1 MKNKFFLLLILLI
14 QANPLFAQTPNNNQV
29 TSVNWINNSLV
40 INTTQK
46 ISYTE
51 ARLKDPDR
59 VVIDILNC
67 SLQHIAIQKNLKS
80 DQGESISITEPV
92 YNQVRIIFSGSASIN
107 RKSYLTN
114 NERTLIT
121 RIARIDSGGEEE
133 KITEN
138 NEQTSLEKYVQGNLK
153 EVTIE
158 DINDKTTVI
167 ISANRSIKYTTY
179 ILKNPERYAIDLLNI
194 VPPKDPLPKYK
205 ATELVS
211 GVRVGR
217 AASGIEATRVVIDLA
232 KSNLDIDLDS
242 NLLGNKLEIKFKIN
256 KEKEEIARKSGIKVL
271 IDPGHGGYDTGAS
284 YGGYEEKDINLLL
297 SGKLKKQ
304 LEEYGITVFLTRD
317 EDSFLS
323 LAERVEI
330 TNSIKPHVFI
340 SIHNNAIVTS
350 KVIRGVETYYWTS
363 QSQKLA
369 YLVHKSILE
378 YVKIP
383 DHFIRKA
390 KFYVIRHT
398 PSPAVLAE
406 LGFLSNRDDRKLLTN
421 AETQDQYTKAL
432 SEAILKFL
440 DVEPKK
446 ESRTGEPE
454 KQRKNDKKQ

>member
-1 MKNKFFLLLILLI
+1 MNMKNKLFLLLILFI
-14 QANPLFAQTPNNNQV
+14 QANPLFAESTGNNQV

-59 VVIDILNC
+59 AVIDILNC
-67 SLQHIAIQKNLKS
+67 SLQNISIQKNLKS
-80 DQGESISITEPV
+80 DQGENISITEPV
-92 YNQVRIIFSGSASIN
+92 YHQVRIIFSGPASIN

-121 RIARIDSGGEEE
+121 RIARIDSGIEEE
-133 KITEN
+133 KIEEN

-153 EVTIE
+153 EITIE
-158 DINDKTTVI
+158 EDNDKTTVT
-167 ISANRSIKYTTY
+167 ISANKSIKYTTY

-194 VPPKDPLPKYK
+194 VPPKEPLPKYN
-205 ATELVS
+205 ATELIS
-211 GVRVGR
+211 GVRVGL
-217 AASGIEATRVVIDLA
+217 AASGTNATRIVIDLA
-232 KSNLDIDLDS
+232 KSNLDTNLNS

-256 KEKEEIARKSGIKVL
+256 KEKEEIARKSQIKVL
-271 IDPGHGGYDTGAS
+271 IDPGHGGYDTGAT
-284 YGGYEEKDINLLL
+284 YGGYEEKDITLLL
-297 SGKLKKQ
+297 SEKLKKQ
-304 LEEYGITVFLTRD
+304 LEEYGITVFLTRE
-317 EDSFLS
+317 EDNFLS

-350 KVIRGVETYYWTS
+350 KAIRGIETYYWTI

-378 YVKIP
+378 HVNIP

-398 PSPAVLAE
+398 SSPAILCE

-421 AETQDQYTKAL
+421 SEIQDQYTKAL

-440 DVEPKK
+440 DVEVKPTAK
-446 ESRTGEPE
+446 
-454 KQRKNDKKQ
+454 KNDKK